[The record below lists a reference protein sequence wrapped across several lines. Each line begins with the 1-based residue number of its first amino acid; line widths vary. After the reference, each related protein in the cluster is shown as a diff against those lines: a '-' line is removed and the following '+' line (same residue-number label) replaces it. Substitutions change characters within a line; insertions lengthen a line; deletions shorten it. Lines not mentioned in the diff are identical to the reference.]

1 VGLSFQAEGLFPRKG
16 IDMWIRGTVRLIVV
30 ALLGIEITI
39 IALASAASA
48 ATHPEGSPVQG
59 SLYEVGQHTWE
70 DAPALAAVLAD
81 PYEVGPR
88 LAGAWDLD
96 RFVLGRGD
104 LDAVRGWPR
113 LGVRRPT
120 GLKHSHGSRTGRPLL
135 DGPRTDLPRLD
146 GPTADPPLLD
156 GPRTDRPLLDGPRTG
171 RPLLDGPPT
180 DRAVPNPT
188 QVDWT
193 DVDGAHAGWGDL
205 TRARPDQ
212 AWATYE
218 HQPAADPRTVR
229 PRKDVARAEKA
240 KTRSK
245 ATKAGKRHMRTG
257 VAKMPRTRSHVAHRR
272 AQVDLT
278 RVLPRT
284 AAVHMSHATA
294 HGWLE
299 SAGLRTRSTGNCT
312 SKHMHHCT
320 SLDRVR
326 TGTIAKVIQLKRE
339 SGCPIMVT
347 GGTERGHAS
356 GHFSHGN
363 GYKLDISH
371 NACIDRHIT
380 KNHHK
385 AGVRSDGAR
394 IYKSDSGTTF
404 FDESNH
410 WDILFR

>member
-1 VGLSFQAEGLFPRKG
+1 
-16 IDMWIRGTVRLIVV
+16 MRLIVV

-70 DAPALAAVLAD
+70 DAPALAAVLTD

-96 RFVLGRGD
+96 RFALGRGN

-113 LGVRRPT
+113 LGARRPT
-120 GLKHSHGSRTGRPLL
+120 GLKHPHGSRTDQPVL
-135 DGPRTDLPRLD
+135 DGPGTDLPPLD
-146 GPTADPPLLD
+146 GPTTDLPP
-156 GPRTDRPLLDGPRTG
+156 LDGPRTG
-171 RPLLDGPPT
+171 RPLLDGPRT
-180 DRAVPNPT
+180 DRAATNQT
-188 QVDWT
+188 HVDWT

-205 TRARPDQ
+205 NRARPDQ
-212 AWATYE
+212 AWTTYE
-218 HQPAADPRTVR
+218 HRPAADPRTVR

-240 KTRSK
+240 RTRSK
-245 ATKAGKRHMRTG
+245 ATKAGKRPARTG
-257 VAKMPRTRSHVAHRR
+257 VAKMPHTRSHVAHRR

-294 HGWLE
+294 HGWLQ

-326 TGTIAKVIQLKRE
+326 TRTIAKVIQLKRE

-380 KNHHK
+380 KNHDK
-385 AGVRSDGAR
+385 VGARSDGAR

-404 FDESNH
+404 FDESDH

>member
-1 VGLSFQAEGLFPRKG
+1 
-16 IDMWIRGTVRLIVV
+16 MWIRGTVRLIVV

-70 DAPALAAVLAD
+70 DAPAVAAVFAD
-81 PYEVGPR
+81 PYEVGPHQ
-88 LAGAWDLD
+88 ADAWVFD
-96 RFVLGRGD
+96 RFALGREK
-104 LDAVRGWPR
+104 LDARRGWPR
-113 LGVRRPT
+113 LGTRRPAART
-120 GLKHSHGSRTGRPLL
+120 HSLMDGSRTDAPRLNRRRTDSPLL
-135 DGPRTDLPRLD
+135 DSRTDSPLMDGPRTDQAHVD
-146 GPTADPPLLD
+146 
-156 GPRTDRPLLDGPRTG
+156 RTD
-171 RPLLDGPPT
+171 
-180 DRAVPNPT
+180 
-188 QVDWT
+188 DWT
-193 DVDGAHAGWGDL
+193 DDWTNTDGAHEGWDDL
-205 TRARPDQ
+205 DRVLPDRS
-212 AWATYE
+212 WAAFE
-218 HQPAADPRTVR
+218 HRPAADALVR

-240 KTRSK
+240 RTRSS
-245 ATKAGKRHMRTG
+245 ATKAAKRHVRTG

-294 HGWLE
+294 QGWLD

-312 SKHMHHCT
+312 SKHKHHCT

-380 KNHHK
+380 KNHEK
-385 AGVRSDGAR
+385 VGVRSDGAR

-404 FDESNH
+404 YDESDH